1 MNLNNQLIDPVVEA
15 EGPAAALAYVS
26 GGIIGVI
33 IALPVLI
40 GVFGL

>member
-1 MNLNNQLIDPVVEA
+1 MDLNNQLIDPVVEA
-15 EGPAAALAYVS
+15 EGPEAVFAYVS
-26 GGIIGVI
+26 GSIIGVA